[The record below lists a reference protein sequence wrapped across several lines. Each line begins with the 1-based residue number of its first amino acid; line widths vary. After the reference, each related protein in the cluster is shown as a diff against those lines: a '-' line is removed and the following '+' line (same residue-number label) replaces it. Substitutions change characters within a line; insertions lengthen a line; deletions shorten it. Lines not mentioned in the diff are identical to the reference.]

1 MLPGGML
8 PKGVTVSTV
17 CVNLNNDY
25 VMSVGKVSGCCV
37 KQNSQRQCSVE
48 HDGRVIQQRHCIT
61 RSRHKLLAAKA
72 LSATCSN
79 VGIVKLSIVQDII
92 RRMRTWHYTDQ

>member
-48 HDGRVIQQRHCIT
+48 HDGRVIQQRHCII
-61 RSRHKLLAAKA
+61 RSCHKLQAAKA
-72 LSATCSN
+72 LPVTCSN
-79 VGIVKLSIVQDII
+79 IGIIKLSIVQDII
-92 RRMRTWHYTDQ
+92 WRMQTRHYTH

>member
-1 MLPGGML
+1 MLPVML
-8 PKGVTVSTV
+8 PV
-17 CVNLNNDY
+17 CVNLNKDH
-25 VMSVGKVSGCCV
+25 VMSVGKVSGCCA
-37 KQNSQRQCSVE
+37 KQNSQRQCSVD

>member
-25 VMSVGKVSGCCV
+25 VMSVGKVSRYCA

-48 HDGRVIQQRHCIT
+48 HDGCLMQQRQCT
-61 RSRHKLLAAKA
+61 VLCEAVTSYRK
-72 LSATCSN
+72 
-79 VGIVKLSIVQDII
+79 
-92 RRMRTWHYTDQ
+92 

>member
-48 HDGRVIQQRHCIT
+48 HDGRVIQQRHCII
-61 RSRHKLLAAKA
+61 RSCHKLQAAKA
-72 LSATCSN
+72 LPVTCSN
-79 VGIVKLSIVQDII
+79 IGIIKVSIVQDII
-92 RRMRTWHYTDQ
+92 CRMRTRHYTH